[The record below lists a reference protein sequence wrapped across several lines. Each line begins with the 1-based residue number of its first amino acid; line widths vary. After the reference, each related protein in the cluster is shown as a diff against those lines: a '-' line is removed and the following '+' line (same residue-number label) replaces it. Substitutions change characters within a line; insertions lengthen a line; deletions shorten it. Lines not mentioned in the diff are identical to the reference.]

1 MKRKFTLLI
10 AALALLTMIVQPGRA
25 WGQSGTLVF
34 DFEEDSAH
42 RTSGNNSFTSNT
54 YSENGV
60 TISLTYADAVTSGN
74 PISGTA
80 NMMGRVAKNTTNS
93 PSMIIGPID
102 ISNWNTVTSVE
113 FKTNGPNT
121 ITEKFYVSTNGTN
134 YTEKLSFT
142 LNTTTATKTAD
153 ELEISGDNLY
163 LKWTGSVGSSTG
175 SNRDFRIDDITIS
188 YTTGSSTTYTVTY
201 NANGATSGN
210 VPTDA
215 SSPYESGATVTVLGN
230 TGSLAKTGHSFNN
243 WNTNAN
249 GTGTSYSEGNTF
261 TISSNT
267 ILFAQW
273 TANTHNVT
281 IPATDTYGSYEMDQ
295 TNPVAY
301 GTEVTL
307 TYTPAS
313 GYSGYTAT
321 WSANNTPLAGNTFT
335 MPDEDVTVSVE
346 VAPYEQPTTVYI
358 DMNYQWLGS
367 TNGGNLSPDQ
377 LPVIKIDDNVT
388 TTITDG
394 TSTHPRGDTDYIRIY
409 KGSTLTFAAPD
420 GYNITQ
426 IVFTT
431 GGNNTWNAPS
441 VSSGTLSDKT
451 WTGNAE
457 SVTFD
462 LSGSCFISMATID
475 LGQSSLPTPTVTID
489 ATGITNTNVFA
500 GTEAGS
506 LSASVTYEETPVE
519 GATVTWSGNNDNVAT
534 ISETTG
540 AVTLVAA
547 GSVTFTATFA
557 GNASYN
563 GASKNYEMTVTNFDP
578 DGPGTQNNP
587 YTVAQAIENTPTS
600 GTTGDVYI
608 HGRVSAFYNNNTT
621 ILDDN
626 SHRYYISDDG
636 STSSQ
641 LLVYNGKGLNN
652 VAFSN
657 VDDLLIGDEI
667 TLVGKL
673 KTYSNAPEVDGG
685 NYIVSLVRPSAP
697 VATPTFNPEAGVYTE
712 AQNVEISCETE
723 GSTIYYTTDG
733 TEPTNA
739 STEYTGAISVTET
752 TTIKAI
758 AYVGEEY
765 SSVATATYTIQAP
778 LATMDEIMAAAT
790 AAGLTPT
797 NVNINFNNWIVSG
810 VGSNAKRAFV
820 TDGTKGFIIYNNDG
834 GLTFVRG
841 DVLSGTK
848 SCQVQ
853 LLNGAPCVKGLN
865 ASDFEITQTGQEPTV
880 TTTTISALEAVNTG
894 AVVNLG
900 NLTWDGSKFVDND
913 NNSIYYYNTIYDGE
927 LTANTIY
934 SVKGVYVQYSGNTP
948 PKEIAPRD
956 ANDIV
961 ATPILA
967 TADVNIACDVTVGA
981 ITYTLENPVSGGTLT
996 AAVTAG
1002 NEDNWLTLGEEI
1014 GANVPFTCTTNTGVE
1029 RTATVTLTY
1038 TYNTTETIT
1047 ATAVVTQA
1055 AYVAPTASIVVTP
1068 TEVNATAD
1076 ETEGTITVT
1085 LTAIEDD
1092 NIEIVWFESDGETQ
1106 ATEPAWITAEVNVN
1120 NNIDY
1125 LIEENTGD
1133 ARTAYFKVYGLD
1145 GDANDVYSELI
1156 TINQAAPVADY
1167 ATLPFEWVGSSTNG
1181 SSSLTSM
1188 NGVTASGLG
1197 SDYAASNAPYRIKLD
1212 GTGDYIQIKTNEQPG
1227 LVTLEVKMLGGA
1239 ETSYITVQGSTDG
1252 ETFDQGEALEIS
1264 GAQNTELTLTSTRT
1278 FDEDVRYVRMVFT
1291 KGSNVGVGSI
1301 TIAKAQ
1307 PSIALNSSVTAPC
1320 TKTNGTLTVTY
1331 TDINTE
1337 LVPSIYWYESDG
1349 TTQTDAP
1356 TWMDADV
1363 NTSTFNVDYLI
1374 EENEGAERKA
1384 YFKVYGIDNKGND
1397 VYSNLVTVTQSEA
1410 QDLYTVTLAAKA
1422 YNQGTMVEIPF
1433 TGSITVSA
1441 TSVAEGS
1448 EVTIIVDCA
1457 GDDGT
1462 HYRLESFSVVDADD
1476 NTYPLTFEKDG
1487 DVTTIH
1493 FEMPAVN
1500 VTVPMGIYKFFNVTA
1515 HFNGQSVSQEAIST
1529 TDFHMTAPTGFALA
1543 GWVWDETDYTE
1554 AGEQEFLTFSADDQE
1569 VWAVFQRRVGG
1580 TKNRFAKITSTDE
1593 LAAGYYLIVCE
1604 SENVAFNGG
1613 LETLDV
1619 AGNKIDVEIEDDAI
1633 ITTTEN
1639 IAACF
1644 AIYLNASN
1652 YYSIVSYSNSKFIGR
1667 ATNKNGLDT
1676 SDEDLNNEINFDA
1689 DGNAN
1694 IAGTGGP
1701 TLRYNKSVDQKRF
1714 RYYTSGQQPIQLYK
1728 YVPGTG
1734 GNIEYCTRVF
1744 VGTNNMATLSLSAP
1758 AVVTNNALLN
1768 VTGEW
1773 TNTYANYLIIDEGG
1787 QLKTSSAVNATVRR
1801 EIHKAPTWNST
1812 ESSNDGW
1819 YTISSPIN
1827 GNLAAT
1833 DVTGLLTT
1841 GDGNDFDLYKYD
1853 EVNSY
1858 WRTYKEAGTQ
1868 NAFNIEPGTG
1878 YLYASQAGTMIEFAG
1893 EINKGD
1899 VDCAL
1904 TAGGAAPLT
1913 GFNLIGNPY
1922 SHNIYKGHAIPNDIL
1937 ASGYYILS
1945 KNGGWITKTDDDAIA
1960 PSQGILVKATTA
1972 GDITMTSTME
1982 GPSAKSYHDNIKFMV
1997 SNNQYEDI
2005 AYAWF
2010 DKGVGLNKIN
2020 HRNADIPM
2028 LYIPQNDK
2036 NYAIATMDDNTQA
2049 FNLNFKAMTTGQ
2061 YTLSFKAQGSY
2072 SYLHVIDRITGE
2084 DIDMLLD
2091 GEYTFIGSP
2100 RDNENRF
2107 IVKLNYNANI
2117 DELEAG
2123 DSFAYQYGNGI
2134 IVNGKGEL
2142 QVFDVNGRMVMN
2154 TVINGKQTV
2163 NIPTT
2168 GLYIFRMVGES
2179 VKTQKIVVR

>member
-80 NMMGRVAKNTTNS
+80 NMMGRVAKNATNS

-657 VDDLLIGDEI
+657 DDDLLIGDEI

-712 AQNVEISCETE
+712 AQNVVISCETE
-723 GSTIYYTTDG
+723 GSTIYYTTDD

-841 DVLSGTK
+841 NVLSGTK

-853 LLNGAPCVKGLN
+853 LLNDAPCVKGLN
-865 ASDFEITQTGQEPTV
+865 ASDFTITQTGQEPTV
-880 TTTTISALEAVNTG
+880 TTTTISVLEAVNTG
-894 AVVNLG
+894 AVVDLG
-900 NLTWDGSKFVDND
+900 NLTWDGSKFVDNY
-913 NNSIYYYNTIYDGE
+913 NNSIYYYNTIYAGDV

-967 TADVNIACDVTVGA
+967 TADVNIACDATVGA

-1002 NEDNWLTLGEEI
+1002 NEDNWLTLDEEI
-1014 GANVPFTCTTNTGVE
+1014 GENVPFTCTANTATTA

-1055 AYVAPTASIVVTP
+1055 AYVAPVASITVTP
-1068 TEVNATAD
+1068 NLVEATIE
-1076 ETEGTITVT
+1076 ETEGYLGITYVA
-1085 LTAIEDD
+1085 LDI
-1092 NIEIVWFESDGETQ
+1092 TQ
-1106 ATEPAWITAEVNVN
+1106 ADDFGIQFYDVN
-1120 NNIDY
+1120 NQELNGDDEPDWIQAAPATQSGEEGY
-1125 LIEENTGD
+1125 FVYYIIEENSG
-1133 ARTAYFKVYGLD
+1133 AERTAYFKV
-1145 GDANDVYSELI
+1145 
-1156 TINQAAPVADY
+1156 
-1167 ATLPFEWVGSSTNG
+1167 W
-1181 SSSLTSM
+1181 
-1188 NGVTASGLG
+1188 
-1197 SDYAASNAPYRIKLD
+1197 
-1212 GTGDYIQIKTNEQPG
+1212 
-1227 LVTLEVKMLGGA
+1227 
-1239 ETSYITVQGSTDG
+1239 
-1252 ETFDQGEALEIS
+1252 ALED
-1264 GAQNTELTLTSTRT
+1264 TE
-1278 FDEDVRYVRMVFT
+1278 
-1291 KGSNVGVGSI
+1291 
-1301 TIAKAQ
+1301 
-1307 PSIALNSSVTAPC
+1307 P
-1320 TKTNGTLTVTY
+1320 
-1331 TDINTE
+1331 
-1337 LVPSIYWYESDG
+1337 
-1349 TTQTDAP
+1349 
-1356 TWMDADV
+1356 
-1363 NTSTFNVDYLI
+1363 
-1374 EENEGAERKA
+1374 
-1384 YFKVYGIDNKGND
+1384 
-1397 VYSNLVTVTQSEA
+1397 VYSNLVTISQAEYVTPSVSIANTQLELSAVAYTIVDDFPITYQNVEVENAQSFEIQFYDA
-1410 QDLYTVTLAAKA
+1410 NNEELQAGPNWLNIYVDGNDTDGYNVVGSVTANTGAARAAYFKVYALDSSAELIYSDL
-1422 YNQGTMVEIPF
+1422 
-1433 TGSITVSA
+1433 
-1441 TSVAEGS
+1441 
-1448 EVTIIVDCA
+1448 VTITQA
-1457 GDDGT
+1457 QA
-1462 HYRLESFSVVDADD
+1462 VV
-1476 NTYPLTFEKDG
+1476 Y
-1487 DVTTIH
+1487 TI
-1493 FEMPAVN
+1493 
-1500 VTVPMGIYKFFNVTA
+1500 TFNVNGNNDSSVDVIA
-1515 HFNGQSVSQEAIST
+1515 GQSISLPT
-1529 TDFHMTAPTGFALA
+1529 ESASTPTPTGFEIV
-1543 GWVWDETDYTE
+1543 GWSTENSSTVAVEDPYTPTATCTLYAIMQMTDIPAYYEKVTE
-1554 AGEQEFLTFSADDQE
+1554 
-1569 VWAVFQRRVGG
+1569 
-1580 TKNRFAKITSTDE
+1580 E
-1593 LAAGYYLIVCE
+1593 LEDWSGDYLLVYE
-1604 SENVAFNGG
+1604 NENGNVAFNGS
-1613 LETLDV
+1613 LETLDAV
-1619 AGNKIDVEIEDDAI
+1619 NNTISVTISNGRIVASNVTNAAMFTIAAMQDGYSIRNANNTYIGQTKNDNGLATSENAILNTLSYSAGNVD
-1633 ITTTEN
+1633 
-1639 IAACF
+1639 
-1644 AIYLNASN
+1644 
-1652 YYSIVSYSNSKFIGR
+1652 IVSSN
-1667 ATNKNGLDT
+1667 AH
-1676 SDEDLNNEINFDA
+1676 
-1689 DGNAN
+1689 
-1694 IAGTGGP
+1694 
-1701 TLRYNKSVDQKRF
+1701 LRYNSASNQARF
-1714 RYYTSGQQPIQLYK
+1714 RYYKSSSYTGQQAIQLYK
-1728 YVPGTG
+1728 KTTEAAPTYNTIVNVTESITILE
-1734 GNIEYCTRVF
+1734 NITETELVVVASGATLTF
-1744 VGTNNMATLSLSAP
+1744 TGTNNG
-1758 AVVTNNALLN
+1758 NASN
-1768 VTGEW
+1768 
-1773 TNTYANYLIIDEGG
+1773 LIIEDGG
-1787 QLKTSSAVNATVRR
+1787 QLVFSGTDVQATVKKRTVG
-1801 EIHKAPTWNST
+1801 EAKDDMH
-1812 ESSNDGW
+1812 W
-1819 YTISSPIN
+1819 YTIASPVAN
-1827 GNLAAT
+1827 KAFTEVTNL
-1833 DVTGLLTT
+1833 VTASAYDLYRYNEGEYKWENYKSTEPVHSGFNT
-1841 GDGNDFDLYKYD
+1841 GDITSAF
-1853 EVNSY
+1853 
-1858 WRTYKEAGTQ
+1858 EAGR
-1868 NAFNIEPGTG
+1868 G
-1878 YLYASQAGTMIEFAG
+1878 YLYYNADGSELSFAGTLNNDEVSC
-1893 EINKGD
+1893 N
-1899 VDCAL
+1899 V
-1904 TAGGAAPLT
+1904 TASHNGI
-1913 GFNLIGNPY
+1913 NLIGNPFTQ
-1922 SHNIYKGHAIPNDIL
+1922 NITL
-1937 ASGYYILS
+1937 
-1945 KNGGWITKTDDDAIA
+1945 
-1960 PSQGILVKATTA
+1960 
-1972 GDITMTSTME
+1972 
-1982 GPSAKSYHDNIKFMV
+1982 DNIEGTISAGGYV
-1997 SNNQYEDI
+1997 LNNANDWSADPNPTIQPCEGFIVEVADGQNITIQKTPSSKSRANRDYIALTVANSEYEDVT
-2005 AYAWF
+2005 YALF
-2010 DKGVGLNKIN
+2010 SDGMGLSKIN

-2049 FNLNFKAMTTGQ
+2049 FNLNFKAMSTGQ